1 MKHKLILA
9 SASKA
14 RLGVLKSAGITA
26 KVLISDLNEEKIL
39 ENLPQNIFHP
49 DLQVTTL
56 ALAKALEIIKNIHLT
71 TTSSTS
77 DSNEKTDSP
86 YSYNDEKLLVACD
99 SMLEFEGKMLGK
111 PKEAQI
117 AIDRAKQMRGKTTI
131 LHTGHAVVKLEKESL
146 ISLKTSELVLP
157 KINSYEEL
165 EEFTKNLPIKI
176 VLNCDST
183 KVTFSHTLEDEIVDY
198 VATKEPLYVAGG
210 FTIDGYGSAFIERID
225 GDYNNVIGISPR
237 VIRNCCI
244 ELGVKYT
251 SIWD

>member
-26 KVLISDLNEEKIL
+26 KVLISDLDEEKIL
-39 ENLPQNIFHP
+39 NNLPQNIFHP
-49 DLQVTTL
+49 ELQVTTL
-56 ALAKALEIIKNIHLT
+56 ALAKALEIIKNIHINT
-71 TTSSTS
+71 TFTSATP
-77 DSNEKTDSP
+77 DNQVDP
-86 YSYNDEKLLVACD
+86 QYSYNGEKLLVACD

-111 PKEAQI
+111 PKDPQI

-131 LHTGHAVVKLEKESL
+131 LHTGHAVVKLERESL
-146 ISLKTSELVLP
+146 TSIKVDKLILP

-165 EEFTKNLPIKI
+165 ENFVKTFPIKI

-225 GDYNNVIGISPR
+225 GDYNNVIGVSPR

-244 ELGVKYT
+244 ELGMNYT